1 MESALQSD
9 VGSTAAG
16 LESLEAAVSSNCE
29 KVLLDNKT
37 ASGEKLLQLVGPVRS
52 WLSSE
57 PLNPFES
64 TAVSSDVTKQATFGR
79 LNASVLLACT
89 CPKQTGESLSALIK
103 CNGAVVSDVSATC
116 CLHAPEVQLADV
128 IFEISKAVHG
138 VFNDQFLT
146 FAHVYQDSL
155 TSGNMATF
163 CFPDIHTYVYFC
175 FQIHWH
181 WHYCQTLL
189 YMNYTHIH
197 YKLSVVN

>member
-29 KVLLDNKT
+29 KVLLDSKT
-37 ASGEKLLQLVGPVRS
+37 TSGDKLVQLVAPVQS

-57 PLNPFES
+57 PSNPFES
-64 TAVSSDVTKQATFGR
+64 SAISSNVTKQATFGR

-103 CNGAVVSDVSATC
+103 HGGAIVTDVSATC
-116 CLHAPEVQLADV
+116 CLHSSEVQLADV
-128 IFEISKAVHG
+128 IFEISKAVHS

-155 TSGNMATF
+155 TAGNMAIV
-163 CFPDIHTYVYFC
+163 CFASFYSETDSYMDTWI
-175 FQIHWH
+175 
-181 WHYCQTLL
+181 L
-189 YMNYTHIH
+189 Y
-197 YKLSVVN
+197 